1 MVKLQKSY
9 VFIIFSEIGRRT
21 AFPYVDMDTKKSTF
35 ISEVVSWCHVYLLT
49 WLKSQQQKFQ
59 DIIYLLKKAI
69 HFKTKRVKCLS
80 KNLSKSKSIMLTRS
94 IPTLPFF
101 LCFIFCRK
109 YKQLKNFSVI
119 FKILLCLN
127 EGKQKIRK
135 IRQVLDSISLKST
148 KLIWYKCSLFH

>member
-1 MVKLQKSY
+1 MFLLYSANCISICWY
-9 VFIIFSEIGRRT
+9 R
-21 AFPYVDMDTKKSTF
+21 YKKSTF

-135 IRQVLDSISLKST
+135 IRQGLDSLSQKRT
-148 KLIWYKCSLFH
+148 KLICYKCSLPYQDD

>member
-1 MVKLQKSY
+1 MVKLQQSY
-9 VFIIFSEIGRRT
+9 DLYHTFKNVIRVIFWPTYGISIYLYGYEKT
-21 AFPYVDMDTKKSTF
+21 AFT
-35 ISEVVSWCHVYLLT
+35 SEVVSWCHVYLST

-94 IPTLPFF
+94 IPTLPFC

-109 YKQLKNFSVI
+109 YKQLKTFLLFSKFCCV
-119 FKILLCLN
+119 
-127 EGKQKIRK
+127 
-135 IRQVLDSISLKST
+135 
-148 KLIWYKCSLFH
+148 

>member
-1 MVKLQKSY
+1 MFLLYCPANCISICWY
-9 VFIIFSEIGRRT
+9 R
-21 AFPYVDMDTKKSTF
+21 YKKSTF

-135 IRQVLDSISLKST
+135 IRQGLDSLSQKST
-148 KLIWYKCSLFH
+148 KLICYKCWTFNIFH

>member
-1 MVKLQKSY
+1 M
-9 VFIIFSEIGRRT
+9 VFIIF
-21 AFPYVDMDTKKSTF
+21 YVLHFHIFVCIQKSAF

-94 IPTLPFF
+94 IPTLPFC

-127 EGKQKIRK
+127 EGRQKIRK
-135 IRQVLDSISLKST
+135 HTARIR
-148 KLIWYKCSLFH
+148 

>member
-9 VFIIFSEIGRRT
+9 VFIIFWSANCISICWYG
-21 AFPYVDMDTKKSTF
+21 YKKSTF

-49 WLKSQQQKFQ
+49 WLKSQQQKLQ

-94 IPTLPFF
+94 IPKLSFF

-135 IRQVLDSISLKST
+135 NTARIR
-148 KLIWYKCSLFH
+148 